1 MELWNAVESNN
12 AGDEEVSNHHHLSI
26 IINEHFSGMAQF
38 SEKTS
43 ITTPTTPRVDREEVP
58 SRVAPTR
65 KRCMKSTSKP
75 TLSNSKKNYQQI
87 EKEEI
92 ASLQPVAS
100 YWLPPGRG

>member
-43 ITTPTTPRVDREEVP
+43 ITTPTTPRVDSEEVP

-65 KRCMKSTSKP
+65 K
-75 TLSNSKKNYQQI
+75 
-87 EKEEI
+87 
-92 ASLQPVAS
+92 A
-100 YWLPPGRG
+100 PGV